1 MFKNKKSLEG
11 NYLNGKEIY
20 QKVRSKLKE
29 HHELFARAIP
39 LIASENVTS
48 KEVREATLSD
58 FSHRYAEGW
67 PGERVYAG
75 CQYIDDVEFICMDLA
90 KEVFKA
96 DFADVRPISGVVANM
111 ALYAA
116 FTNPGDVSMSI
127 SIPCGGHIST
137 GPLYTSKGAF
147 MGGTAGAVRGLNVKY
162 IPFDRRALVIDTE
175 KAEEAIKEIKPKL
188 LHFGASVFLFPHPVK
203 ELAQTAKDLGA
214 TVTYDAAH
222 VSGLIACGY
231 FQDPLN
237 EGAEAMSFSTH
248 KTMFG
253 PQHGCVVAKSE
264 QEEFYDKIKR
274 AVFPGLTSNHH
285 LHNVAGLVIALAE
298 IKEFGKD
305 YGAQVIKN
313 AQTLAKA
320 LEEEGFT
327 VCGKEKGYT
336 KSHTL
341 LVDISPLQEKAG
353 LGKDIEERLEQAD
366 IILNRNLLPWD
377 MFEGRNYLNPGG
389 IRMGTSEV
397 TRLGMKEGEM
407 KQIANFIRRVVIDL
421 EDPKKVAKEVNDFRK
436 EFQTLHYCFGSN
448 EEAYKYIEID

>member
-1 MFKNKKSLEG
+1 MK
-11 NYLNGKEIY
+11 GKEIVQTIR
-20 QKVRSKLKE
+20 QKMKD
-29 HHELFARAIP
+29 HHSLFERAIP
-39 LIASENVTS
+39 LIASENITS
-48 KEVREATLSD
+48 KEVREATLCD

-90 KEVFKA
+90 KEIFKA
-96 DFADVRPISGVVANM
+96 DFADVRPTSGVVANLV
-111 ALYAA
+111 LYSA
-116 FTNPGDVSMSI
+116 FSKPGDISMSI
-127 SIPCGGHIST
+127 SIPNGGHIST
-137 GPLYTSKGAF
+137 GPLMTSKGAF

-162 IPFDRRALVIDTE
+162 IPSDRKRLMIDVE
-175 KAEEAIKEIKPKL
+175 KAEEAIKELKPKL
-188 LHFGASVFLFPHPVK
+188 LHFGASVFLFPHPIK
-203 ELAQTAKDLGA
+203 ELAPVAKDLGA

-237 EGAEAMSFSTH
+237 EGAEAMAFSTH

-253 PQHGCVVAKSE
+253 PQHGCVVATSDK
-264 QEEFYDKIKR
+264 EEFYDKIKR
-274 AVFPGLTSNHH
+274 ATFPGMTSNHH
-285 LHNVAGLVIALAE
+285 LHNVAALAIALAE

-305 YGAQVIKN
+305 YGGQIIKN
-313 AQTLAKA
+313 SYALAKA

-327 VCGKEKGYT
+327 VCGKENGYT

-341 LVDISPLQEKAG
+341 LVDISSLQEKAG
-353 LGKDIEERLEQAD
+353 LGKDIEEDLEKAD

-389 IRMGTSEV
+389 IRMGVSEV

-407 KQIANFIRRVVIDL
+407 KEIANLIRCVVIDR
-421 EDPKKVAKEVNDFRK
+421 EDIKKVVKDVNNFRK
-436 EFQTLHYCFGSN
+436 DYQQLHYCFSSN
-448 EEAYKYIEID
+448 EDAYKYIEIVK

>member
-1 MFKNKKSLEG
+1 M
-11 NYLNGKEIY
+11 NGKKVVQTIR
-20 QKVRSKLKE
+20 QKMKD
-29 HHELFARAIP
+29 HHDLFARAIP
-39 LIASENVTS
+39 LIASENITS

-96 DFADVRPISGVVANM
+96 DFADVRPISGVVANLV
-111 ALYAA
+111 LYSA
-116 FTNPGDVSMSI
+116 FTNPGDISMSI
-127 SIPCGGHIST
+127 SIPNGGHIST
-137 GPLYTSKGAF
+137 GPLHTSRGDF
-147 MGGTAGAVRGLNVKY
+147 MGGTAGAVRGLNVQY
-162 IPFDRRALVIDTE
+162 IPCDRRKLVIDVG
-175 KAEEAIKEIKPKL
+175 KAEEAIKELKPKL

-203 ELAQTAKDLGA
+203 ELAPVAKDLGA

-222 VSGLIACGY
+222 VSGLIACGH

-253 PQHGCVVAKSE
+253 PQHGCVVATSDK
-264 QEEFYDKIKR
+264 EEFYDKIKR
-274 AVFPGLTSNHH
+274 ATFPGMTSNHH
-285 LHNVAGLVIALAE
+285 LHNVAALAIALAE
-298 IKEFGKD
+298 IKEFGYE
-305 YGAQVIKN
+305 YGSQVVKN
-313 AQTLAKA
+313 AQTLARE
-320 LEEEGFT
+320 LDNEGFT
-327 VCGKEKGYT
+327 TCAKEQGYT

-341 LVDISPLQEKAG
+341 LVDISPLQEKSG
-353 LGKDIEERLEQAD
+353 LGKDIEEKLEQAD

-397 TRLGMKEGEM
+397 TRLGMKESEM
-407 KQIANFIRRVVIDL
+407 KEIAKFIRRVAIDL
-421 EDPKKVAKEVNDFRK
+421 EDPKKVAKDVNAFRK
-436 EFQTLHYCFGSN
+436 EYQQLHYCFSSN
-448 EEAYKYIEID
+448 EDAYKYIDLI

>member
-1 MFKNKKSLEG
+1 MKG
-11 NYLNGKEIY
+11 NEIV
-20 QKVRSKLKE
+20 QKIQQKMKD
-29 HHELFARAIP
+29 HHDLFARAIP
-39 LIASENVTS
+39 LIASENITS

-96 DFADVRPISGVVANM
+96 DFADVRPTSGVVANM

-137 GPLYTSKGAF
+137 GPLLTQKGFF
-147 MGGTAGAVRGLNVKY
+147 MGGTAGAVRGLDVKY
-162 IPFDRRALVIDTE
+162 IPFDRRALVIDKD

-188 LHFGASVFLFPHPVK
+188 LHFGASVFLFPQPIK

-231 FQDPLN
+231 FQAPLA

-253 PQHGCVVAKSE
+253 PQHGCVVATSDKE
-264 QEEFYDKIKR
+264 DFYNKIKR

-285 LHNVAGLVIALAE
+285 LHNVAGLAITLAE
-298 IKEFGKD
+298 IKEFGKA
-305 YGAQVIKN
+305 YGGQVIKN
-313 AQTLAKA
+313 SQTLAQTLEK
-320 LEEEGFT
+320 EGFT
-327 VCGKEKGYT
+327 VCGKERGYT

-341 LVDISPLQEKAG
+341 LVDISSLQEKAG
-353 LGKDIEERLEQAD
+353 LGKDVEEDLEQAD

-377 MFEGRNYLNPGG
+377 GQEGRNYLNPGG

-397 TRLGMKEGEM
+397 TRLGMKESEM
-407 KQIANFIRRVVIDL
+407 KQIAKFIRRIVIDR

-436 EFQTLHYCFGSN
+436 DYQNLHYCFSSN
-448 EEAYKYIEID
+448 EDAYKYIEII